1 MLARLLYSTKWFVM
15 LIALQVLV
23 FNHIHIAG
31 YATPLPYVYFLLI
44 LPSDTPR
51 SALLMWGFAL
61 GFIVDTFTNTP
72 GMAAAALTFIG
83 FIRPALLHFFSP
95 RDKDDNAYLP
105 SVTEMRRSSFFGYVL
120 VAVLL
125 HESIFFSLEAFTLYN
140 WQELLINIATS
151 SALTTLII
159 IAIESIRSSV
169 RTTPK
174 E

>member
-1 MLARLLYSTKWFVM
+1 MSVYANRRLRIERLRREVPEGVE
-15 LIALQVLV
+15 Q
-23 FNHIHIAG
+23 G
-31 YATPLPYVYFLLI
+31 
-44 LPSDTPR
+44 
-51 SALLMWGFAL
+51 G
-61 GFIVDTFTNTP
+61 
-72 GMAAAALTFIG
+72 G

-95 RDKDDNAYLP
+95 RDKEDNAYLP
-105 SVTEMRRSSFFGYVL
+105 SATEMRRSSFFGYVL

>member
-51 SALLMWGFAL
+51 SALLMWG
-61 GFIVDTFTNTP
+61 
-72 GMAAAALTFIG
+72 IG

-105 SVTEMRRSSFFGYVL
+105 SATEMRRSSFFGYVL

-125 HESIFFSLEAFTLYN
+125 HEGIFFSLEAFTLYN

-169 RTTPK
+169 RTAPK

>member
-31 YATPLPYVYFLLI
+31 YATPLPCVYFLLI

-95 RDKDDNAYLP
+95 RDKEDNAYLP
-105 SVTEMRRSSFFGYVL
+105 S
-120 VAVLL
+120 A
-125 HESIFFSLEAFTLYN
+125 
-140 WQELLINIATS
+140 ATS
-151 SALTTLII
+151 SWPYCSTKAF
-159 IAIESIRSSV
+159 SSV
-169 RTTPK
+169 SKLSPCITGK
-174 E
+174 NYL